1 MIMKADTRRKFLK
14 GGAIGA
20 GAAAVLT
27 LAGCGQD
34 DQAEIDRLKDEL
46 AAANKKAAELEEK
59 AKAAMEAPAIVKAE
73 PVVLK
78 MQAAWGGGIFLEN
91 AKSYVDRVHAMA
103 GKDLKIDLLSVN
115 SVVKTSQMQDAVH
128 RGVLD
133 AAHYVPAY
141 WYSKSKAASLFGT
154 GPCFGWSSQEVLGW
168 IHYGGGQELFDELM
182 ATLGLN
188 VISFFNSPMPA
199 QPLGWFKEQITSSAQ
214 MSGLKYRTVG
224 LAADVLLEMG
234 MSVVQLPGGEIQPAM
249 KSGLIDAA
257 EFNNPTSDRDFG
269 MQDVSKH
276 YHLASFH
283 QSQEFFEVTFN
294 KGKYDAL
301 PDELKAVLR
310 YASEAENSNFYWHN
324 TKRYAEDLEK
334 LRAQGVNVYRTP
346 DSVMSDQ
353 LKAWDIVL
361 DRISGEDAFFAK
373 VIASQKTYAKEAMS
387 YLNLN
392 QPDYK
397 LAYKHYFG

>member
-1 MIMKADTRRKFLK
+1 MSSKKKSPATDQSRRKFVK
-14 GGAIGA
+14 TA
-20 GAAAVLT
+20 GLAAVGTAAAV
-27 LAGCGQD
+27 
-34 DQAEIDRLKDEL
+34 
-46 AAANKKAAELEEK
+46 AAPNIARAQTK
-59 AKAAMEAPAIVKAE
+59 
-73 PVVLK
+73 VLK
-78 MQAAWGGGIFLEN
+78 VQAAWGGGIFLEN

-133 AAHYVPAY
+133 GCHYVPAY

-168 IHYGGGQELFDELM
+168 VNYGGGQELFDELM

-188 VISFFNSPMPA
+188 VVSFFNSPMPA
-199 QPLGWFKEQITSSAQ
+199 QPLGWFKEEIKDASQLK
-214 MSGLKYRTVG
+214 GLKYRTVG
-224 LAADVLLEMG
+224 LAADVMLEMG

-283 QSQEFFEVTFN
+283 QSQEFFEISFN
-294 KGKYDAL
+294 KKTYEKL
-301 PDELKAVLR
+301 PAEHQAILKH
-310 YASEAENSNFYWHN
+310 ASEAESSNFYWSN
-324 TKRYAEDLEK
+324 TKRYAEDLVK
-334 LRAQGVNVYRTP
+334 LRSQGVNVYRTP
-346 DSVMSDQ
+346 DSVMTAQ
-353 LKAWDIVL
+353 LEAWDKVES
-361 DRISGEDAFFAK
+361 RISASDPFFKK
-373 VIASQKTYAKEAMS
+373 VIDSQKTYAKEVMN

>member
-1 MIMKADTRRKFLK
+1 MTKSLDRRKFLR
-14 GGAIGA
+14 GGALA
-20 GAAAVLT
+20 ATGAAAT
-27 LAGCGQD
+27 LATP
-34 DQAEIDRLKDEL
+34 AI
-46 AAANKKAAELEEK
+46 AANHTTT
-59 AKAAMEAPAIVKAE
+59 
-73 PVVLK
+73 LK
-78 MQAAWGGGIFLEN
+78 LQAAWGGGIFLEN
-91 AKSYVDRVHAMA
+91 AQSYVDRVHAMA
-103 GKDLKIDLLSVN
+103 GDALKIDLLPVD

-133 AAHYVPAY
+133 ACHYVPAY

-168 IHYGGGQELFDELM
+168 VNYGGGQELFDELM
-182 ATLGLN
+182 GTLGLN
-188 VISFFNSPMPA
+188 VVSFFNSPMPA
-199 QPLGWFKEQITSSAQ
+199 QPMGWFKEEIKDASQ
-214 MSGLKYRTVG
+214 MEGLKYRTVG

-283 QSQEFFEVTFN
+283 QSQEFFEISFN
-294 KGKYDAL
+294 KKKYDAM
-301 PDELKAVLR
+301 PAELQAILK

-324 TKRYAEDLEK
+324 TKRYADDLTT
-334 LRAQGVNVYRTP
+334 LRDEQGVNVYRTP
-346 DSVMSDQ
+346 DSVMSAQ
-353 LKAWDIVL
+353 LAAWDIVV
-361 DRISGEDAFFAK
+361 DRISGEDEFFAK
-373 VIASQKTYAKEAMS
+373 VIESQKAYAKNVMG

-392 QPDYK
+392 QPNYQ
-397 LAYKHYFG
+397 LAYDHHFNKA

>member
-1 MIMKADTRRKFLK
+1 MTDSLNRRKFLR
-14 GGAIGA
+14 GSAVV
-20 GAAAVLT
+20 GAAA
-27 LAGCGQD
+27 LAT
-34 DQAEIDRLKDEL
+34 
-46 AAANKKAAELEEK
+46 
-59 AKAAMEAPAIVKAE
+59 PAIAQNATTT
-73 PVVLK
+73 LK

-91 AKSYVDRVHAMA
+91 AQAYVDRVHAMA
-103 GKDLKIDLLSVN
+103 GDALKIDLLAVD

-168 IHYGGGQELFDELM
+168 VNYGGGQELFDELM
-182 ATLGLN
+182 GTLGLN
-188 VISFFNSPMPA
+188 VVSFFNSPMPA
-199 QPLGWFKEQITSSAQ
+199 QPLGWFKEEIKDVSQ
-214 MSGLKYRTVG
+214 MDGLKYRTVG

-276 YHLASFH
+276 YMLASFH

-294 KGKYDAL
+294 KKKYEGL
-301 PDELKAVLR
+301 PAELQAILK
-310 YASEAENSNFYWHN
+310 YASEAENSNFYWNN
-324 TKRYAEDLEK
+324 TKRYADDLQTLQNE
-334 LRAQGVNVYRTP
+334 QGVNVHRTP
-346 DSVMSDQ
+346 DSVMAAQ
-353 LKAWDIVL
+353 LEAWDIVV
-361 DRISGEDAFFAK
+361 DRISAEDAFFAK
-373 VIASQKTYAKEAMS
+373 VIDSQKTYAKNVMG

-397 LAYKHYFG
+397 LAYNHYFG

>member
-1 MIMKADTRRKFLK
+1 
-14 GGAIGA
+14 
-20 GAAAVLT
+20 
-27 LAGCGQD
+27 
-34 DQAEIDRLKDEL
+34 
-46 AAANKKAAELEEK
+46 
-59 AKAAMEAPAIVKAE
+59 
-73 PVVLK
+73 

-91 AKSYVDRVHAMA
+91 AQSYVDRVHAMA
-103 GKDLKIDLLSVN
+103 GKDLKIDLLPVN

-168 IHYGGGQELFDELM
+168 VHYGGGMDLFNELM
-182 ATLGLN
+182 GALGLN

-199 QPLGWFKEQITSSAQ
+199 QPLGWFKEQITDASQ
-214 MSGLKYRTVG
+214 MDGLKYRTVG

-283 QSQEFFEVTFN
+283 QSQEFFEITFN
-294 KGKYDAL
+294 KGKYEAL
-301 PDELKAVLR
+301 PAELQAVLKH
-310 YASEAENSNFYWHN
+310 ASEAENSNFYWHN
-324 TKRYAEDLEK
+324 TKRYSEDLVK
-334 LRAQGVNVYRTP
+334 LRDEQGVNVHRTP
-346 DSVMSDQ
+346 DSVMSAQ
-353 LKAWDIVL
+353 LNAWDIVV

-373 VIASQKTYAKEAMS
+373 VVESQKAYAKNVMN

-397 LAYKHYFG
+397 LAYKHHFG

>member
-1 MIMKADTRRKFLK
+1 MQEKPTRRKFLR
-14 GGAIGA
+14 GSALAATATAAGAISA
-20 GAAAVLT
+20 PM
-27 LAGCGQD
+27 
-34 DQAEIDRLKDEL
+34 I
-46 AAANKKAAELEEK
+46 
-59 AKAAMEAPAIVKAE
+59 AKAA
-73 PVVLK
+73 PVSMK

-91 AKSYVDRVHAMA
+91 AQSYVKRVNDMA
-103 GKDLKIDLLSVN
+103 GDALQIELLPVN

-141 WYSKSKAASLFGT
+141 WYSKSPVASLFGT
-154 GPCFGWSSQEVLGW
+154 GPCYGWSSQEVLGW
-168 IHYGGGQELFDELM
+168 VNYGGGQELFDELM
-182 ATLGLN
+182 GSLGLN
-188 VISFFNSPMPA
+188 LVSFFNSPMPA
-199 QPLGWFKEQITSSAQ
+199 QPLGWFKEEIKGADQ
-214 MSGLKYRTVG
+214 MDGLKYRTVG

-294 KGKYDAL
+294 KEKYDAL
-301 PDELKAVLR
+301 PAELQAILK

-324 TKRYAEDLEK
+324 TRRYADDLVT
-334 LRAQGVNVYRTP
+334 LRDEQGVNVYRTP
-346 DSVMSDQ
+346 DSVMEAQ
-353 LKAWDIVL
+353 LVAWDKVV
-361 DRISGEDAFFAK
+361 DRMSGSDPFFAK
-373 VIASQKTYAKEAMS
+373 VIESQKEYAESVMN

-397 LAYKHYFG
+397 LAYKHHFG

>member
-1 MIMKADTRRKFLK
+1 MTDNLNRRKFLR
-14 GGAIGA
+14 GSAVV
-20 GAAAVLT
+20 GAAA
-27 LAGCGQD
+27 LATP
-34 DQAEIDRLKDEL
+34 AL
-46 AAANKKAAELEEK
+46 ADAHG
-59 AKAAMEAPAIVKAE
+59 IT
-73 PVVLK
+73 LK

-91 AKSYVDRVHAMA
+91 AQSFAARVNEMS
-103 GKDLKIDLLSVN
+103 GGSLNIDVLSVD

-141 WYSKSKAASLFGT
+141 WYGKSKAASLFGT

-168 IHYGGGQELFDELM
+168 VYAGGGMELFNELM
-182 ATLGLN
+182 DDLQLN
-188 VISFFNSPMPA
+188 VVSFFNSPMPA
-199 QPLGWFKEQITSSAQ
+199 QPLGWFQNQITDAAQ
-214 MSGLKYRTVG
+214 MQGLKYRTVG
-224 LAADVLLEMG
+224 LAADVMLEMG

-269 MQDVSKH
+269 MQDVSKN
-276 YHLASFH
+276 YMLASYH

-294 KGKYDAL
+294 KDKFNGLSPEHQAIIKN
-301 PDELKAVLR
+301 
-310 YASEAENSNFYWHN
+310 ASMAENSGFYWGN
-324 TKRYAEDLEK
+324 TKRYSDDLIK
-334 LRAQGVNVYRTP
+334 LQEVDGVAVHRTP
-346 DSVMSDQ
+346 DSVMADQ
-353 LKAWDIVL
+353 LKAWDVVA
-361 DRISGEDAFFAK
+361 DRIAGEDPFFAK
-373 VIASQKTYAKEAMS
+373 VMDSQKAYAKDVMN

>member
-1 MIMKADTRRKFLK
+1 MKEQTKRRKFLK
-14 GGAIGA
+14 GSA
-20 GAAAVLT
+20 
-27 LAGCGQD
+27 
-34 DQAEIDRLKDEL
+34 L
-46 AAANKKAAELEEK
+46 AATATAAGTI
-59 AKAAMEAPAIVKAE
+59 AAPSIVKAA
-73 PVVLK
+73 PVTMK

-91 AKSYVDRVHAMA
+91 AQSYVKRVNDMA
-103 GKDLKIDLLSVN
+103 GDALQIELLPVN

-141 WYSKSKAASLFGT
+141 WYSKSPVASLFGT

-168 IHYGGGQELFDELM
+168 VNYGGGQELFDELM
-182 ATLGLN
+182 GKLGLN
-188 VISFFNSPMPA
+188 LVSFFNSPMPA
-199 QPLGWFKEQITSSAQ
+199 QPLGWFKEEIKDASQ
-214 MSGLKYRTVG
+214 MDGLKYRTVG

-283 QSQEFFEVTFN
+283 QSQEFFECTFN
-294 KGKYDAL
+294 KKKYDAL
-301 PDELKAVLR
+301 PAELQAILK
-310 YASEAENSNFYWHN
+310 YASEAENSNFYWNN
-324 TKRYAEDLEK
+324 TRRYADDLVTLAEE
-334 LRAQGVNVYRTP
+334 QGVNVYRTP
-346 DSVMSDQ
+346 DSVMEAQ
-353 LKAWDIVL
+353 LVAWDKVVE
-361 DRISGEDAFFAK
+361 RMSGQDEFFAK
-373 VIASQKTYAKEAMS
+373 VIESQKTYAKSVMN

-397 LAYKHYFG
+397 LAYNHYFG

>member
-1 MIMKADTRRKFLK
+1 MTETVNRRKFLK
-14 GGAIGA
+14 GSALAATATAA
-20 GAAAVLT
+20 GT
-27 LAGCGQD
+27 LA
-34 DQAEIDRLKDEL
+34 
-46 AAANKKAAELEEK
+46 
-59 AKAAMEAPAIVKAE
+59 APAIVKAA
-73 PVVLK
+73 PVTLK
-78 MQAAWGGGIFLEN
+78 MQAAWGGGIFLDN
-91 AKSYVDRVHAMA
+91 AKSYVDRVNAMA
-103 GKDLKIDLLSVN
+103 GDALKIELLPVN

-141 WYSKSKAASLFGT
+141 WYSKSQAASLFGT

-168 IHYGGGQELFDELM
+168 LHYGGGQELFDELM
-182 ATLGLN
+182 GSLGLN
-188 VISFFNSPMPA
+188 VVSFFNSAMPA
-199 QPLGWFKEQITSSAQ
+199 QPLGWFKEEIKDASQ
-214 MSGLKYRTVG
+214 MKGLKYRTVG

-294 KGKYDAL
+294 KKKYDAL
-301 PDELKAVLR
+301 PAELQAILK

-324 TKRYAEDLEK
+324 TKRYAEDLVT
-334 LRAQGVNVYRTP
+334 LRDEQGVNVYRTP
-346 DSVMSDQ
+346 DSVMAEQ
-353 LKAWDIVL
+353 LKAWDVVVE
-361 DRISGEDAFFAK
+361 RISGQDPFFAK
-373 VIASQKTYAKEAMS
+373 VIESQKAYAKDVMN

-397 LAYKHYFG
+397 LAYKHHFG

>member
-1 MIMKADTRRKFLK
+1 MTNKLNRRKFLK
-14 GGAIGA
+14 GSALA
-20 GAAAVLT
+20 ATAAAGT
-27 LAGCGQD
+27 MA
-34 DQAEIDRLKDEL
+34 
-46 AAANKKAAELEEK
+46 
-59 AKAAMEAPAIVKAE
+59 APAIARAE
-73 PVVLK
+73 PTVLK

-103 GKDLKIDLLSVN
+103 GNDLRIDLLAVN
-115 SVVKTSQMQDAVH
+115 AVVKTSQMQDAVH

-168 IHYGGGQELFDELM
+168 VNYGGGQELFDELM
-182 ATLGLN
+182 ASLSLN
-188 VISFFNSPMPA
+188 VVSFFNSPMPA
-199 QPLGWFKEQITSSAQ
+199 QPLGWFKEEIKDASQ
-214 MSGLKYRTVG
+214 MKGLKYRTVG
-224 LAADVLLEMG
+224 LAADVMLEMG

-269 MQDVSKH
+269 MQDVSKF

-294 KGKYDAL
+294 KKKYNAL
-301 PDELKAVLR
+301 PAEHQAILK

-324 TKRYAEDLEK
+324 TKRYAADLVK
-334 LRAQGVNVYRTP
+334 LRDEQGVNVIRTP
-346 DSVMSDQ
+346 DSVMAAELD
-353 LKAWDIVL
+353 AWDAVV
-361 DRISGEDAFFAK
+361 DRIAGEDAFFAK
-373 VIASQKTYAKEAMS
+373 VIESQKAYAKEVMG

>member
-1 MIMKADTRRKFLK
+1 MTDKLNRRKFLR
-14 GGAIGA
+14 GTAVA
-20 GAAAVLT
+20 GAAT
-27 LAGCGQD
+27 LAT
-34 DQAEIDRLKDEL
+34 
-46 AAANKKAAELEEK
+46 
-59 AKAAMEAPAIVKAE
+59 PAIAGSHATT
-73 PVVLK
+73 LK

-91 AKSYVDRVHAMA
+91 AQSYVDRVHAMA
-103 GKDLKIDLLSVN
+103 GSALKIDLLAVN

-133 AAHYVPAY
+133 ACHYVPAY
-141 WYSKSKAASLFGT
+141 WYSKSKSASLFGT

-168 IHYGGGQELFDELM
+168 VNYSGGQELFDELM
-182 ATLGLN
+182 GDLGLN
-188 VISFFNSPMPA
+188 VVSFFNSPMPA
-199 QPLGWFKEQITSSAQ
+199 QPLGWFKEEIKSAAQ
-214 MSGLKYRTVG
+214 MDGLKYRTVG

-269 MQDVSKH
+269 MQDVSKD

-283 QSQEFFEVTFN
+283 QSQEFFEVSFN
-294 KGKYDAL
+294 KKKYDKL
-301 PDELKAVLR
+301 PAELQAILK

-324 TKRYAEDLEK
+324 TKRYADDLQTLQNE
-334 LRAQGVNVYRTP
+334 QGVNVHRTP
-346 DSVMSDQ
+346 DSVMQAQ
-353 LKAWDIVL
+353 LDAWDIVV

-373 VIASQKTYAKEAMS
+373 VIESQKVYAENVMG

>member
-1 MIMKADTRRKFLK
+1 MTEKMNRRNFLR
-14 GGAIGA
+14 GSAIAGA
-20 GAAAVLT
+20 GV
-27 LAGCGQD
+27 
-34 DQAEIDRLKDEL
+34 L
-46 AAANKKAAELEEK
+46 AA
-59 AKAAMEAPAIVKAE
+59 PAVHAQE
-73 PVVLK
+73 GVTLK

-91 AKSYVDRVHAMA
+91 AQSYVNRVNEMS
-103 GKDLKIDLLSVN
+103 GGRLTIDLLPVD

-168 IHYGGGQELFDELM
+168 VHYGGGMELFNELM
-182 ATLGLN
+182 ESLGLN
-188 VISFFNSPMPA
+188 VVSFFNSPMPA
-199 QPLGWFKEQITSSAQ
+199 QPLGWFKQEITDASQ
-214 MSGLKYRTVG
+214 MKGLKYRTVG

-294 KGKYDAL
+294 KKKYEAL
-301 PDELKAVLR
+301 APELQAILK

-324 TKRYAEDLEK
+324 TKRYADDLVK
-334 LRAQGVNVYRTP
+334 LQTEQGVNVYRTP
-346 DSVMSDQ
+346 DGVMADQ
-353 LKAWDIVL
+353 LKAWDIVV
-361 DRISGEDAFFAK
+361 DRISGEDPFFAK
-373 VIASQKTYAKEAMS
+373 VVESQKAYAKNVMN

-397 LAYKHYFG
+397 LAYGHYFG

>member
-1 MIMKADTRRKFLK
+1 MTETLNRRRFLK
-14 GGAIGA
+14 GSALTA
-20 GAAAVLT
+20 TAAAGT
-27 LAGCGQD
+27 LA
-34 DQAEIDRLKDEL
+34 
-46 AAANKKAAELEEK
+46 
-59 AKAAMEAPAIVKAE
+59 APAVARAE
-73 PVVLK
+73 TTVLK

-91 AKSYVDRVHAMA
+91 AQSYVNRVNEMSGGA
-103 GKDLKIDLLSVN
+103 LKIELLPVN

-133 AAHYVPAY
+133 GAHYVPAY
-141 WYSKSKAASLFGT
+141 WYGKSKAASLFGT

-168 IHYGGGQELFDELM
+168 LHYGGGQALFDELM
-182 ATLGLN
+182 GSLGLN
-188 VISFFNSPMPA
+188 VVSFFNSPMPA
-199 QPLGWFKEQITSSAQ
+199 QPLGWFREEIKDASQ

-294 KGKYDAL
+294 KAKFEAL
-301 PDELKAVLR
+301 PAELQAIIK

-324 TKRYAEDLEK
+324 TKRYADDLVK
-334 LRAQGVNVYRTP
+334 LTTEQGVNAYRTP
-346 DSVMSDQ
+346 DSVMAEQ
-353 LKAWDIVL
+353 LKAWDIVVARL
-361 DRISGEDAFFAK
+361 SEEDPFFAK
-373 VIASQKTYAKEAMS
+373 VVDSQKAYAKVVMN

>member
-1 MIMKADTRRKFLK
+1 MSDKLNRRNFLR
-14 GGAIGA
+14 GSAVA
-20 GAAAVLT
+20 GAAT
-27 LAGCGQD
+27 LAT
-34 DQAEIDRLKDEL
+34 
-46 AAANKKAAELEEK
+46 
-59 AKAAMEAPAIVKAE
+59 PAIAQNSGE
-73 PVVLK
+73 TLK

-91 AKSYVDRVHAMA
+91 AQSFAARVNEMS
-103 GKDLKIDLLSVN
+103 GGSLTVEVLSVDA
-115 SVVKTSQMQDAVH
+115 VVKTSQMQDAVH

-141 WYSKSKAASLFGT
+141 WYGKSKAASLFGT

-168 IHYGGGQELFDELM
+168 VYAGGGLELFNELM
-182 ATLGLN
+182 DSLRLN
-188 VISFFNSPMPA
+188 VVSFFNSPMPA
-199 QPLGWFKEQITSSAQ
+199 QPMGWFKEQITDASQ
-214 MSGLKYRTVG
+214 MEGLKYRTVG

-283 QSQEFFEVTFN
+283 QSQEFFEVTINKDRFN
-294 KGKYDAL
+294 AL
-301 PDELKAVLR
+301 SDEHKAIIKN
-310 YASEAENSNFYWHN
+310 ASMAENSGFYWGN
-324 TKRYAEDLEK
+324 TKRYSDDLLK
-334 LRAQGVNVYRTP
+334 LQEADGVNVYRTP
-346 DSVMSDQ
+346 DSVMEAQ
-353 LKAWDIVL
+353 LKAWDTVTE
-361 DRISGEDAFFAK
+361 RIAGEDPFFAK
-373 VIASQKTYAKEAMS
+373 VMESQKAYAKNVMN

-397 LAYKHYFG
+397 LAYNHYFA

>member
-1 MIMKADTRRKFLK
+1 MTKKNVTHDLTAKPKSSRRKFLK
-14 GGAIGA
+14 A
-20 GAAAVLT
+20 GAVGATGAVAA
-27 LAGCGQD
+27 GFPM
-34 DQAEIDRLKDEL
+34 ISH
-46 AAANKKAAELEEK
+46 
-59 AKAAMEAPAIVKAE
+59 AKTT
-73 PVVLK
+73 VLK

-91 AKSYVDRVHAMA
+91 AKSYVDRVNAMA
-103 GKDLKIDLLSVN
+103 GKDLKIDLLAVN
-115 SVVKTSQMQDAVH
+115 AVVKTSQMQDAVH

-141 WYSKSKAASLFGT
+141 WYSKSTAASLFGT

-168 IHYGGGQELFDELM
+168 VYYGGGQELFDELM
-182 ATLGLN
+182 GSLGLN
-188 VISFFNSPMPA
+188 VVSFFNSPMPA
-199 QPLGWFKEQITSSAQ
+199 QPLGWFKEEIKGSSQ
-214 MSGLKYRTVG
+214 MKGLKYRTVG
-224 LAADVLLEMG
+224 LAAGVMLEMG
-234 MSVVQLPGGEIQPAM
+234 LSVVQLPGGEIQPAM

-294 KGKYDAL
+294 KKKYDAL
-301 PDELKAVLR
+301 PAELQAILKF
-310 YASEAENSNFYWHN
+310 ASEAENSNFYWHN
-324 TKRYAEDLEK
+324 TKRYAEDLVK
-334 LRAQGVNVYRTP
+334 LRGQGVNVYRTP
-346 DSVMSDQ
+346 DSIMKEQ
-353 LKAWDIVL
+353 LAAWDKVVKRMSAQ
-361 DRISGEDAFFAK
+361 DPFFGK
-373 VIASQKTYAKEAMS
+373 VVKSQKAYAKEVMN